1 MECLK
6 TLGRMMLVKTG
17 SREGR
22 WNSVMGTHNRL
33 CEIGGIGVR
42 LETFAGISRV
52 LRRQVRREVIKS
64 AYVPCQYWFIGSEI
78 ELKTTYRSECC
89 ESGQFVREVCEL
101 PPELQARC
109 RRSRNQMSSVVIV
122 VSSTLSRDVQA

>member
-1 MECLK
+1 MA
-6 TLGRMMLVKTG
+6 
-17 SREGR
+17 
-22 WNSVMGTHNRL
+22 THNRI

-52 LRRQVRREVIKS
+52 LRRQVRSEVIES
-64 AYVPCQYWFIGSEI
+64 ACAPCQYWSIGSEI
-78 ELKTTYRSECC
+78 KFKKTYRSECC

-109 RRSRNQMSSVVIV
+109 RRSRNQMSSVVIF